1 MSARNQKTLI
11 FTDSDN
17 GGIIHVANIKGGVGK
32 STVATNL
39 AAAFAKKG
47 RTLLIDLDVQ
57 GSATVA
63 LGIDTAAVKKSAW
76 RLFCR
81 RFSCARNAKNAC
93 GGSGSF
99 LNRILKLTQDLES
112 HLFSGIVGRGEI
124 LDLTIPIHPGL
135 DLIPA
140 NSDLFKPIF
149 FFNLQNFLYNLELCR
164 AYYEYIVLDT
174 PSVWNALTKTLYVKS
189 SLNLIPV
196 TLNALATKSLKD
208 YFLNVKKM
216 ARRNPS
222 VRVRIIKNEVFG
234 SQDSKIKGKTRT
246 MSENRKYLDGLCEQV
261 QVKTSAGLS
270 IIPQSVMFDLEIPES
285 ATIRDAQDEGKS
297 VHEYHQYSAATRA
310 FDELARRVQYVL
322 NSPPSLTI
330 PTFAKRIAAVPV
342 FVPRIAACIIAAVV
356 FGMNLPASNPLAPR
370 PVAPQQLIEPS
381 KHLIT
386 HTFSGGES
394 MYKYAKYV
402 ICRYRAFVPGPEDIR
417 QYAQEAVDIFNRTR
431 IAGETRIG
439 SIDDIPA
446 NVSVTFY
453 PPSHIVNPRE
463 KQLLPV
469 YEFFMKMTDDPCT
482 YITGDWC
489 ERGTGGGTPHYGID
503 VAAALGSKIIT
514 PIDGVV
520 INKESKSAG
529 HTLGVV
535 KEGMILTFSHMDK
548 RFFHDGQCVKR
559 GTVVGTVG
567 LTGQTS
573 GPHVHVG
580 YGVKS
585 ATGDGIDYGRYFY
598 KFTDPKLFFYREQY
612 LATAGS

>member
-1 MSARNQKTLI
+1 MPARLQKTLI
-11 FTDSDN
+11 FADCDN

-47 RTLLIDLDVQ
+47 RTLLIDCDVQ

-63 LGIDTAAVKKSAW
+63 LGIDTASVKKSSW
-76 RLFCR
+76 QLFCR
-81 RFSCARNAKNAC
+81 RFSYEKSSKNSA
-93 GGSGSF
+93 SSSF
-99 LNRILKLTQDLES
+99 VQKIRLLAHDLES
-112 HLFSGIVGRGEI
+112 RLCSPVIGRGAIPE
-124 LDLTIPIHPGL
+124 LTLNIHPGL

-140 NSDLFKPIF
+140 NSDLFKPAF
-149 FFNLQNFLYNLELCR
+149 FFHLQNFLYNLELCR
-164 AYYEYIVLDT
+164 TYYEYIVLDT
-174 PSVWNALTKTLYVKS
+174 PSVWNALTKMLYAKS
-189 SLNLIPV
+189 NLNLIPV

-216 ARRNPS
+216 AQKNPL

-246 MSENRKYLDGLCEQV
+246 MSENRRYLDGLCEQV
-261 QVKTSAGLS
+261 HVKTTSGLS

-285 ATIRDAQDEGKS
+285 AIIRDAQDEGKS

-322 NSPPSLTI
+322 NSAPPKMKPPLI
-330 PTFAKRIAAVPV
+330 QRLCVMPAY
-342 FVPRIAACIIAAVV
+342 VPRIAACVIIALVLG
-356 FGMNLPASNPLAPR
+356 FNLPASNAIAPR
-370 PVAPQQLIEPS
+370 PVAPQQLIES
-381 KHLIT
+381 SRRLIT
-386 HTFSGGES
+386 HTFSGRES
-394 MYKYAKYV
+394 MYKYAKFV
-402 ICRYRAFVPGPEDIR
+402 ICRYRAFVPGPQDVR
-417 QYAQEAVDIFNRTR
+417 TYSQEVVDVYNRTR
-431 IAGETRIG
+431 ISGETRIT
-439 SIDDIPA
+439 SADEIPA
-446 NVSVTFY
+446 NVAITFY
-453 PPSHIVNPRE
+453 PPSRIVNPRE

-469 YEFFMKMTDDPCT
+469 YEYFMTVTDDPCS

-514 PIDGVV
+514 PIEGTVMIKD
-520 INKESKSAG
+520 SKSAG
-529 HTLGVV
+529 RTLGVV
-535 KEGMILTFSHMDK
+535 KEGMILTFSHMDR
-548 RFFHDGQCVKR
+548 RFFQSGQIVKK
-559 GTVVGTVG
+559 GTAVGTVG
-567 LTGQTS
+567 MTGQTS

-585 ATGDGIDYGRYFY
+585 ASGDGVDYGRSYY

-612 LATAGS
+612 LANAGR

>member
-1 MSARNQKTLI
+1 MSARLQKTLI
-11 FTDSDN
+11 FADCDN

-47 RTLLIDLDVQ
+47 RTLLIDCDVQ

-63 LGIDTAAVKKSAW
+63 LGIDTASVKKSSW
-76 RLFCR
+76 QLFCR
-81 RFSCARNAKNAC
+81 RFSYEKLSKNSA
-93 GGSGSF
+93 SSSF
-99 LNRILKLTQDLES
+99 VQKIRLLAHGLES
-112 HLFSGIVGRGEI
+112 RLCSPVIGRGAIPE
-124 LDLTIPIHPGL
+124 LTLNIHPGL

-140 NSDLFKPIF
+140 NSDLFKPAF
-149 FFNLQNFLYNLELCR
+149 FFHLQNFLYNLELCR
-164 AYYEYIVLDT
+164 TYYEYIVLDT
-174 PSVWNALTKTLYVKS
+174 PSVWNALTKMLYAKS
-189 SLNLIPV
+189 NLNLIPV

-216 ARRNPS
+216 AQKNPL

-246 MSENRKYLDGLCEQV
+246 MSENRRYLDGLCEQV
-261 QVKTSAGLS
+261 HVKTTSGLS

-285 ATIRDAQDEGKS
+285 AIIRDAQDEGKS

-322 NSPPSLTI
+322 NSPPPKMKPPLMQRLCAM
-330 PTFAKRIAAVPV
+330 PAY
-342 FVPRIAACIIAAVV
+342 VPRIAAYVVIALVLG
-356 FGMNLPASNPLAPR
+356 FNLPASNALAPR
-370 PVAPQQLIEPS
+370 PVAPQQLIES
-381 KHLIT
+381 SRRLIT
-386 HTFSGGES
+386 HTFSGSES
-394 MYKYAKYV
+394 MYKFAKFV
-402 ICRYRAFVPGPEDIR
+402 ICRYRAFVPGPQDVR
-417 QYAQEAVDIFNRTR
+417 TYAREVVDVYNRTR
-431 IAGETRIG
+431 IAGETRIA
-439 SIDDIPA
+439 SIDEIPA
-446 NVSVTFY
+446 NVAITFY
-453 PPSHIVNPRE
+453 PPSRIVNPRE

-469 YEFFMKMTDDPCT
+469 YEYFMTMTDDPCT

-514 PIDGVV
+514 PIEGAV
-520 INKESKSAG
+520 IIKDSKSAG

-535 KEGMILTFSHMDK
+535 KEGMILTFSHMDR
-548 RFFHDGQCVKR
+548 RFFQSGQIVKK
-559 GTVVGTVG
+559 GTAVGTVG
-567 LTGQTS
+567 MTGQTS

-585 ATGDGIDYGRYFY
+585 ASGDGVDYGRSYY

-612 LATAGS
+612 LANAGN

>member
-1 MSARNQKTLI
+1 MAVRLQKTLI
-11 FTDSDN
+11 FADCDT

-63 LGIDTAAVKKSAW
+63 LGVDTASVRQSSW
-76 RLFCR
+76 LLFSR
-81 RFSCARNAKNAC
+81 RFAYVKNVPASSRLVRLAR
-93 GGSGSF
+93 G
-99 LNRILKLTQDLES
+99 LES
-112 HLFSGIVGRGEI
+112 RLCSFVVGRGEI
-124 LDLTIPIHPGL
+124 PQLTIPIHPGL

-140 NSDLFKPIF
+140 NSDLFKPAHF
-149 FFNLQNFLYNLELCR
+149 LHLQNFLYNLELCR
-164 AYYEYIVLDT
+164 SYYEYIVLDT
-174 PSVWNALTKTLYVKS
+174 PSVFNALTKALYIKS

-216 ARRNPS
+216 AQKNPS

-246 MSENRKYLDGLCEQV
+246 MNENRKYLDGLCEQV
-261 QVKTSAGLS
+261 QVKTVSGLS

-285 ATIRDAQDEGKS
+285 AIIRDAQDEGKP

-322 NSPPSLTI
+322 NSPSPRTRTTLLGHLRTI
-330 PTFAKRIAAVPV
+330 PAFMPRTAAFGIAA
-342 FVPRIAACIIAAVV
+342 AVLM
-356 FGMNLPASNPLAPR
+356 FNLPVSNASAPR
-370 PVAPQQLIEPS
+370 PVAPQQLIES
-381 KHLIT
+381 SRHLIT
-386 HTFSGGES
+386 HTFSAGES
-394 MYKYAKYV
+394 MYKYAKFV
-402 ICRYRAFVPGPEDIR
+402 ICRYRAFVPGPEDVR
-417 QYAQEAVDIFNRTR
+417 RYSQEVVDVYNRTR
-431 IAGETRIG
+431 IAGETRIAG
-439 SIDDIPA
+439 IDDIPA
-446 NVSVTFY
+446 NTTVTFY
-453 PPSHIVNPRE
+453 PPSRIVNPRE

-469 YEFFMKMTDDPCT
+469 YEYFMTMTDDPCT

-489 ERGTGGGTPHYGID
+489 DRGMGGGTPHYGID

-514 PIDGVV
+514 PIEGTV
-520 INKESKSAG
+520 IVKDSKSAG
-529 HTLGVV
+529 RTLGVV
-535 KEGMILTFSHMDK
+535 REGMILTFSHMDR
-548 RFFHDGQCVKR
+548 RFFQTGQYVTK
-559 GTVVGTVG
+559 GTAVGTVG

-580 YGVKS
+580 YGVKTV
-585 ATGDGIDYGRYFY
+585 TGDGIDFGRNYY

-612 LATAGS
+612 LANAGH